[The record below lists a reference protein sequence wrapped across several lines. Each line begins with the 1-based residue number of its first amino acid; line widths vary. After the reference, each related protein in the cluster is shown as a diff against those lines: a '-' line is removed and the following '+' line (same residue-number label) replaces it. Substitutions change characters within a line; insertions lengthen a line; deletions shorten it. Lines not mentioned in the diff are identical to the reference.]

1 MENDESKIE
10 IIKTKVRNTLNLNKV
25 HPNVLG
31 WVERKSIEDPSF
43 RGHYYTP
50 YELTADIKLI
60 EDPCKQKKLIKWLRR
75 QKSKDPII
83 KQALDYLEK
92 ERNLSTAFNNRD

>member
-1 MENDESKIE
+1 MESDESKIE
-10 IIKTKVRNTLNLNKV
+10 IIKKKVRNTLNLKEI

-31 WVERKSIEDPSF
+31 WVERKTVEDPSF

-50 YELTADIKLI
+50 YELTVDIKLI
-60 EDPCKQKKLIKWLRR
+60 EDPSEQNKLIAWLKR

-83 KQALDYLEK
+83 KQALNYLEK
-92 ERNLSTAFNNRD
+92 ES

>member
-1 MENDESKIE
+1 MESDESRTE
-10 IIKTKVRNTLNLNKV
+10 IIKMKVRNTLNLKKIKPDV
-25 HPNVLG
+25 SG
-31 WVERKSIEDPSF
+31 WVEKKSMKDPSF

-60 EDPCKQKKLIKWLRR
+60 DDPSKQKELIVWLKR

-83 KQALDYLEK
+83 KQALYYFEK
-92 ERNLSTAFNNRD
+92 EKVT

>member
-1 MENDESKIE
+1 MEDDESKIE
-10 IIKTKVRNTLNLNKV
+10 SIKIKVRNTLNLNKV

-31 WVERKSIEDPSF
+31 WVERRSIEDPSF

-50 YELTADIKLI
+50 YELKADMELI
-60 EDPCKQKKLIKWLRR
+60 EDPSKQNKLIAWLRR

-92 ERNLSTAFNNRD
+92 ER